1 MFTNAKLN
9 ALRKKSVWCMV
20 ISLIVIYCI
29 WMDPYQVRWTLFI
42 LCLKDYFG
50 VNYTNCVWMCITL
63 WLCSV
68 SDIFPGIKED
78 LEWKGSMY
86 ISVWIHVFVWFLYI
100 SVFVMYHF
108 IRNTN
113 LYIYMLIHLPHFP
126 KYICI
131 QNLGTLK
138 LRVLLNFC
146 FKSFFFI
153 VKIILF

>member
-1 MFTNAKLN
+1 MLYWEKKRRLSNIKIECHWYDSRCSQMQNLTPS
-9 ALRKKSVWCMV
+9 RKKSVWCMV

-78 LEWKGSMY
+78 LEWKVYFCVNICMVFIHIGVCLCIISSETQTY
-86 ISVWIHVFVWFLYI
+86 II
-100 SVFVMYHF
+100 
-108 IRNTN
+108 
-113 LYIYMLIHLPHFP
+113 MLIHLPPIF
-126 KYICI
+126 
-131 QNLGTLK
+131 Q
-138 LRVLLNFC
+138 
-146 FKSFFFI
+146 SI
-153 VKIILF
+153 VVFRI